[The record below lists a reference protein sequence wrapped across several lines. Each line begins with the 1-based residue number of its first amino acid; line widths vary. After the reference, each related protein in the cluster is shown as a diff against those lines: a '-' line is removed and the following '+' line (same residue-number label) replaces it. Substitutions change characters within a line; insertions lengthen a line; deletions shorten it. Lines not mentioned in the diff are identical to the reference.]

1 MNAESISSIRFNEKN
16 KIVIKQINNSKQK
29 FNFYQKIY
37 IESLYS
43 LHSTSSMKINKEKL
57 INK

>member
-29 FNFYQKIY
+29 FNFYEKIY
-37 IESLYS
+37 IEPLYS